1 MCGRYSLAKTAKDE
15 LGRVG
20 ITDAPDIP
28 AKYNIA
34 PGQHLPAVLNDPE
47 LNERR
52 ALRALEWGLL
62 PHWTKD
68 LSTARR
74 SINARAE
81 TIDEKPTFR
90 AAARHHRCLI
100 PADGFY
106 EWAKLGPGG
115 KQPYYIKMKDSRVF
129 FFAGIWESWD
139 GPNGEA
145 IDSCAILTTTPNA
158 LTRRIHNRMPV
169 ILEGPNAEMWLDCKI
184 QTVAPLK
191 KLFIPFPEGEMTA
204 YPVSPHVNSPAND
217 DENCIARSS

>member
-1 MCGRYSLAKTAKDE
+1 MCGRYSLTKTPKDE

-20 ITDAPDIP
+20 ITDAPDVP

-34 PGQHLPAVLNDPE
+34 PGQHIPAVLNEPE
-47 LNERR
+47 FNERR

-68 LSTARR
+68 LKAARR

-90 AAARHHRCLI
+90 GAARHHRCLI

-106 EWAKLGPGG
+106 EWAKRGNGT
-115 KQPYYIKMKDSRVF
+115 KQPFYFRMKDSRIF

-145 IDSCAILTTTPNA
+145 VDSCAILTTTPNEV
-158 LTRRIHNRMPV
+158 TRAIHNRMPV
-169 ILEGPNAEMWLDCKI
+169 ILEGDDATTWLDPSI

-191 KLFIPFPEGEMTA
+191 TLFRPYPDGEMIA
-204 YPVSPHVNSPAND
+204 YAVSPYVNSPRND
-217 DENCIARSS
+217 GEQCTARLD